1 MTKKIAVTALLGI
14 FLLLAVLLLR
24 TFSYSAAPT
33 SAEAA
38 TAVQPDRDLIS
49 RHLSEAIRFQTISY
63 DNSARRDSAKFRQFI
78 QWLQQTYPQVQ
89 ATLEL
94 TPVNDL
100 TLLYRWKGRDQSQ
113 AAILLSAHYDVVPV
127 TPGTEKLWQHPPF
140 AGTVADGFVWGRG
153 AMDDKGAAIAM
164 LEAISL
170 LLQQGYQPPH
180 DVYLA
185 LTHDEEI
192 GSAEGAAAVAA
203 LLQQRQVKLAWSLDE
218 GSFILRQMIP
228 GVASDIASINVAEK
242 GFLNLQLSVASPG
255 GHSSMPGNETAVS
268 ILAQALVNLTA
279 QQVPGAIDGV
289 TADFYDQLGPHM
301 SWLPRMLLANRWLFG
316 SLLEH
321 ELSKMPTTNAMLRTT
336 TAPTMLTG
344 SIKANVLPQQ
354 ASAVVN
360 FRLHP
365 RDSIDAIL
373 AHVTRVVA
381 DPRVELKVLQGLPAS
396 RVSAATSTGFTQI
409 GAAVQQSRPAGSAA
423 LILVSGL
430 TIGGTDSRFYE
441 TAANDSYR
449 FNPMVL
455 TPAEVGG
462 FHGNNER
469 ISQENL
475 VRAVQ
480 FYHSLLNRL

>member
-1 MTKKIAVTALLGI
+1 MLKKITVTAILA
-14 FLLLAVLLLR
+14 FLLLLTVLLLR
-24 TFSYSAAPT
+24 TLNYSAVPSGS
-33 SAEAA
+33 SAT

-78 QWLQQTYPQVQ
+78 QWLQQTYPLVQ
-89 ATLEL
+89 AKLEL
-94 TPVNDL
+94 IPINEL
-100 TLLYRWKGRDQSQ
+100 TLLYRWKGADPSRP
-113 AAILLSAHYDVVPV
+113 AILLSAHYDVVPV
-127 TPGTEKLWQHPPF
+127 TPGTEKLWQQPPF
-140 AGTVADGFVWGRG
+140 AGAIADGFVWGRG

-203 LLQQRQVKLAWSLDE
+203 LLQQRQVQLAWSLDE
-218 GSFILRQMIP
+218 GSFILRQMVP
-228 GVASDIASINVAEK
+228 GVAGDVASINVAEK
-242 GFLNLQLSVASPG
+242 GFMNLQLSVASPG
-255 GHSSMPGNETAVS
+255 GHSSMPGTETAVS
-268 ILAQALVNLTA
+268 ILARALVQLTE

-301 SWLPRMLLANRWLFG
+301 SFLPRLILANRWLFG

-321 ELSKMPTTNAMLRTT
+321 QLSQMATTNAMLRTT

-365 RDSIDAIL
+365 RDSVEAIL
-373 AHVTRVVA
+373 AHVSQVVA

-396 RVSAATSTGFTQI
+396 RVSAKTATGFAQI
-409 GAAVQQSRPAGSAA
+409 GAAVQHSRPAGSAE

-441 TAANDSYR
+441 TAATDSYR

-469 ISQENL
+469 ISQDNL
-475 VRAVQ
+475 VRSVQ
-480 FYHSLLNRL
+480 FYHSLLNQL